1 MELLGF
7 LRFYANHGSLSSG
20 FCPPPRDGLL
30 QTIKLTQNVF
40 TNVDMFVTTAD
51 PVLESPIITVNTV
64 LSLLAIDYPTHK
76 LACYVTDD
84 GCSPLTFYS
93 LVEAS
98 KFAELWLPFC
108 NKYNVHVRAPILSA
122 VYIF

>member
-40 TNVDMFVTTAD
+40 TN
-51 PVLESPIITVNTV
+51 
-64 LSLLAIDYPTHK
+64 
-76 LACYVTDD
+76 
-84 GCSPLTFYS
+84 
-93 LVEAS
+93 
-98 KFAELWLPFC
+98 ELPYFLQYTSSDHHENSFEFEEWEKMKD
-108 NKYNVHVRAPILSA
+108 NKGVVGIQGPY
-122 VYIF
+122 YEGTG